1 MSRVALCLIAVLA
14 QPAEPDSSRVL
25 VRVNGTPITQGDLEL
40 ALLARRVPADLRP
53 SLRGRMLE
61 QLVEWQLVREY
72 LADRKAE
79 PSPEAL
85 DAQVERVLESLKA
98 NGQDP
103 EQTLSALGYTRENLK
118 RELALPLA
126 WQTHVRRVVTQQ
138 VLRDYFA
145 DHRAELDGT
154 EVRASHIVIKV
165 PADAP
170 PADWDAAERKL
181 ADLRTQI
188 LAGQLTFEQAAKQH
202 SEGPS
207 ATDGG
212 DVGFYPFRGK
222 MPAAFADATFP
233 LQVGEITKPFRTPF
247 GVHLAKITDRREGQ
261 FSLEDVR
268 NVVLNRLSQQLWDET
283 VKMLREQAAIERT
296 AEPQ

>member
-188 LAGQLTFEQAAKQH
+188 LAGNLTFEQAAKQH

-283 VKMLREQAAIERT
+283 VTRLRQKARIER
-296 AEPQ
+296 